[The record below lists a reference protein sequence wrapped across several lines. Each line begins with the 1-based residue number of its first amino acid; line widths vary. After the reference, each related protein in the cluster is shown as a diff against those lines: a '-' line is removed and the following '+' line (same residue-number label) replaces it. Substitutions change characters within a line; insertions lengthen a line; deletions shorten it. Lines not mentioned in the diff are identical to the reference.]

1 LNLRLVT
8 EDNRQTTG
16 YHPVTTQQDS
26 SEVNKINYTCFITAI
41 FNEVQQT
48 PILSNQKIVNPIQLS
63 KMRKYIPNN
72 LFALVLTIGSDLI
85 LCEIFLKKIVAI

>member
-1 LNLRLVT
+1 M
-8 EDNRQTTG
+8 
-16 YHPVTTQQDS
+16 
-26 SEVNKINYTCFITAI
+26 
-41 FNEVQQT
+41 QQT

-85 LCEIFLKKIVAI
+85 LCENFLKKNSSYLKCLRLTYVESMQKLTNGQWVMLDDIPELQISYRRLFRVQSSE